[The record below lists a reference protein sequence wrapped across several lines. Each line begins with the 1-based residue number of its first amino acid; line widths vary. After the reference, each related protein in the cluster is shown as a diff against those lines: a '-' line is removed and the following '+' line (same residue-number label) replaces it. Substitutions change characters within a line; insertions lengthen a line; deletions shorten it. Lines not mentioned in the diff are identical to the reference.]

1 MAFPDQIE
9 AIPIHQHIIL
19 EDRLGVVCYHTCRK
33 AAVCGLDI
41 TVAAVNPDDK
51 GIVDDSHALTSITL
65 KDPVP
70 VYRERTS
77 AFHSCE

>member
-1 MAFPDQIE
+1 MAFADQIE
-9 AIPIHQHIIL
+9 AIPIHPHVIL
-19 EDRLGVVCYHTCRK
+19 EDRLGVVGCNTCRK

-41 TVAAVNPDDK
+41 SVAAVNPDDK
-51 GIVDDSHALTSITL
+51 GIVDDSHALTSITS

-70 VYRERTS
+70 AYREQTS